1 MKKDA
6 FSHLSSLNG
15 PVLITG
21 NTGFKGAWLTYLL
34 MELGIPTVGLSKPA
48 EHDSLYTR
56 SEMHGLIPEYLGDIR
71 ERSFVQ
77 KVFEETSPAVV
88 IHMAAQPLV
97 LNSYLAP
104 HDTFETNVLGTLNV
118 IDSAFQAESIK
129 AIGVITTDKVY
140 RNNNSSLRFNE
151 QDPLEGKDPYSA
163 SKVGT
168 ESVVAAW
175 QHISSLQSG
184 PKIVALRAGN
194 VIGGGDFAEN
204 RLIPDIVRAKS
215 SNKPLNVRNLESS
228 RPWQHVLD
236 PLWGYLLALE
246 KMLGGEQIKAL
257 NFGPE
262 GKSLKVKEV
271 LQIVSQKWPI
281 EVVNDPAKEPIEAN
295 SLELDSSTARKLLN
309 WEPKFSQEEA
319 ILETLQWWDE
329 VEEGKFSAKE
339 LSEIQVRRYL
349 SL

>member
-1 MKKDA
+1 MEKNPL
-6 FSHLSSLNG
+6 SHLSSLNG

-34 MELGIPTVGLSKPA
+34 LELGIQAVGLSKPA
-48 EHDSLYTR
+48 ERDSLYAR
-56 SEMHGLIPEYLGDIR
+56 AEMQGLIPEYLGDIR
-71 ERSFVQ
+71 DRSFVQ
-77 KVFEETSPAVV
+77 KVFKETSPAVL

-97 LNSYLAP
+97 LNSYLSP
-104 HDTFETNVLGTLNV
+104 HETFETNVLGTLNV
-118 IDSAFQAESIK
+118 IDAAFQTDSIK

-184 PKIVALRAGN
+184 PKIVSLRAGN

-215 SNKPLNVRNLESS
+215 ENKPLKVRNLESS

-236 PLWGYLLALE
+236 PLWGYLLAVE
-246 KMLGGEQIKAL
+246 KILGGEQIKAL

-262 GKSLKVKEV
+262 EESLKVREV
-271 LQIVSQKWPI
+271 LQIVSRNWPI
-281 EVVNDPAKEPIEAN
+281 EILNEPAKDTIEAS
-295 SLELDSSTARKLLN
+295 SLELDSRAARKLLK
-309 WEPKFSQEEA
+309 WQPKFSQEEA
-319 ILETLQWWDE
+319 ILETLAWWDE
-329 VEEGKFSAKE
+329 VEKGKSSAKE
-339 LSEIQVRRYL
+339 QCEIQVRRYL
-349 SL
+349 SS

>member
-1 MKKDA
+1 MKKDP
-6 FSHLSSLNG
+6 FSQLSSLNG

-48 EHDSLYTR
+48 EHDSLYAR

-71 ERSFVQ
+71 DRSFVQ

-104 HDTFETNVLGTLNV
+104 HETFETNVLGTLNV
-118 IDSAFQAESIK
+118 IDAAFQTDSVK
-129 AIGVITTDKVY
+129 VIGAITTDKVY
-140 RNNNSSLRFNE
+140 RNDNSLLRFSE

-215 SNKPLNVRNLESS
+215 KNKPLKVRNLESS

-236 PLWGYLLALE
+236 PLWGYLLAVE
-246 KMLGGEQIKAL
+246 KILGGEPIKAL

-262 GKSLKVKEV
+262 EESLKVREV
-271 LQIVSQKWPI
+271 LQIVSRKWPI
-281 EVVNDPAKEPIEAN
+281 EVLNEPAKDTIEAS
-295 SLELDSSTARKLLN
+295 SLELDSSAARKLLN
-309 WEPKFSQEEA
+309 WQPKFSQEEA
-319 ILETLQWWDE
+319 ILETLAWWDE
-329 VEEGKFSAKE
+329 VEKGKFSAKE
-339 LSEIQVRRYL
+339 QCEIQVRQYL
-349 SL
+349 SS